1 MCSKNLVLLFVLL
14 LILSSCGIN
23 RELAYFKGQQDT
35 TLVMAQH
42 SFEPTIQQGDILF
55 IGISSSDPTSSAQ
68 FNSVNAV
75 PANNAAGANFMTQ
88 SVTPGLL
95 VDNQG
100 TIQLP
105 KIGKLHV
112 KGLTKSELTQ
122 QIQIALIP
130 FLKDPVVSIR
140 FMNYRVTVLGEVVRP
155 MTISVS
161 NERISVLE
169 ALGMAGDLTAYGNR
183 NDVLI
188 IHENEGKKEFHRV
201 NLNRM
206 DLFRSPHFYLQSN
219 DVVYV
224 EPNKAKAFL
233 GSETSVYL
241 PAIISSATL
250 LVLVINN
257 FFN

>member
-1 MCSKNLVLLFVLL
+1 MCLKKILFFVTCAFVFG
-14 LILSSCGIN
+14 SCGLN

-35 TLVMAQH
+35 TLTLVQH
-42 SFEPTIQQGDILF
+42 SFEPLIQTGDLLF
-55 IGISSSDPTSSAQ
+55 IGISSSDPQSSAL

-75 PANNAAGANFMTQ
+75 PANNAAGATFMTQ

-100 TIQLP
+100 SIQLP
-105 KIGKLHV
+105 KIGKMIV
-112 KGLTKSELTQ
+112 KGMTKSELSQ
-122 QIQIALIP
+122 ALQIALIP
-130 FLKDPVVSIR
+130 YLKDPIVSIR

-155 MTISVS
+155 STYNVS

-183 NDVLI
+183 NNVLV

-201 NLNRM
+201 NLNKM
-206 DLFRSPHFYLQSN
+206 DLFQSKHFYLQSN

-224 EPNKAKAFL
+224 EPNKAKSYL

-257 FFN
+257 FFK

>member
-1 MCSKNLVLLFVLL
+1 MTLKFGSIFLGLSLLV
-14 LILSSCGIN
+14 SSCGLN

-35 TLVMAQH
+35 TLTMAQH
-42 SFEPTIQQGDILF
+42 SFEPTIQIGDILF
-55 IGISSSDPTSSAQ
+55 VGISSSDPASSMQ

-75 PANNAAGANFMTQ
+75 PANNAAGAGLMAQ

-95 VDNQG
+95 VDIEG
-100 TIQLP
+100 YIQLP
-105 KIGKLHV
+105 KIGKLRV
-112 KGLTKSELTQ
+112 RGLTKSELSHA
-122 QIQIALIP
+122 IQIALLP
-130 FLKDPVVSIR
+130 YLKDPIVTIR

-169 ALGMAGDLTAYGNR
+169 ALGMSGDLTAYGNR
-183 NDVLI
+183 NNVLI

-201 NLNRM
+201 NLNKM
-206 DLFRSPHFYLQSN
+206 ELFRSPHFYLQSN

-250 LVLVINN
+250 LVLVVNN
-257 FFN
+257 FFK